1 MTSATFCGDRQ
12 TLPSLHHP
20 HICLRD
26 NDPEDDQT
34 EKVTENDVELAE
46 RYAAALNT
54 IGEADGFTEVDVEQA
69 ERYAAA
75 LNTIENA
82 DEFTDADI
90 ERAERYAAALKSTD
104 ADE

>member
-34 EKVTENDVELAE
+34 EKVTENDVE
-46 RYAAALNT
+46 
-54 IGEADGFTEVDVEQA
+54 QA

-90 ERAERYAAALKSTD
+90 ERAERYAAALKSTG
-104 ADE
+104 ANE